1 MTTAISAA
9 SCVDVVMQVQWT
21 GNRAD
26 NTNWGE
32 PKSKHCTTWGT
43 LPDGD
48 IIASTPCGRK
58 QVGRASG
65 SVVDGTVLPAKR
77 TSGNGGSGAVG
88 RRIDSAK
95 LRNIVALRQC
105 LIFGKQAEAQHQGDA
120 HSGFPTLC
128 KRYIKFHKLKEID

>member
-1 MTTAISAA
+1 
-9 SCVDVVMQVQWT
+9 MQIQRT
-21 GNRAD
+21 GNRED
-26 NTNWGE
+26 NTDWGE
-32 PKSKHCTTWGT
+32 PKTEHCTIRGT

-48 IIASTPCGRK
+48 VIARAPSRRK

-65 SVVDGTVLPAKR
+65 SAVDGTVLPAKS

-128 KRYIKFHKLKEID
+128 KR